1 MKKIFKRKIHPR
13 VNVLNASTSG
23 CIGKYISLVKMYN
36 KIRNSQIYVKIKI
49 IVNICTLGVQVR
61 NMKMFLKI
69 YGTWRR
75 VTFVKLMM
83 KIYEIFIRLS
93 RLVTPY
99 NIV

>member
-49 IVNICTLGVQVR
+49 IVTTLLR
-61 NMKMFLKI
+61 
-69 YGTWRR
+69 
-75 VTFVKLMM
+75 
-83 KIYEIFIRLS
+83 
-93 RLVTPY
+93 
-99 NIV
+99 